1 MKSSGAGRKASRL
14 AADHQPQLPRPSPPL
29 NFFRYLRRKDL
40 PKVAHQ
46 QVQVQVKVN
55 VPVQ

>member
-14 AADHQPQLPRPSPPL
+14 VADHQPQLPRPSPPL
-29 NFFRYLRRKDL
+29 DFRYLRRKDL
-40 PKVAHQ
+40 PEEAHLV
-46 QVQVQVKVN
+46 QVQVQIKVN